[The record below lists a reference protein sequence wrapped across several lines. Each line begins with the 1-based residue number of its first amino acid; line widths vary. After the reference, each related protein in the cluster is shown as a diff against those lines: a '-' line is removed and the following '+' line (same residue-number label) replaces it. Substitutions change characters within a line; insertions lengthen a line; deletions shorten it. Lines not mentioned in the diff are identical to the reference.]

1 MCQYEES
8 ATQKNQQQCFE
19 RQTKSPEC
27 YLLYKSPTNE
37 MECLDD
43 CLFPFM
49 PSAEEYDAETNRKTL
64 GKGNWDVRHRSLAE
78 TEQEHI
84 KEYLREANASIVS
97 PQTYHLAGKLSQAGT
112 HSTVQGLNSLP
123 KSGSTEPRGAWQS
136 QEPWSKQSM
145 FPAPSGHSSRGE
157 VKD

>member
-1 MCQYEES
+1 MCQYEKS
-8 ATQKNQQQCFE
+8 ATQKNQQQYFE
-19 RQTKSPEC
+19 RQTKSPKC

-43 CLFPFM
+43 SLFSFM
-49 PSAEEYDAETNRKTL
+49 PSTGECDAETDRKML
-64 GKGNWDVRHRSLAE
+64 RKENWDVRHRSLTE

-112 HSTVQGLNSLP
+112 HTTAQGFTSLP
-123 KSGSTEPRGAWQS
+123 KSGSKEPRCAWHS
-136 QEPWSKQSM
+136 QEPCSKQSAS
-145 FPAPSGHSSRGE
+145 PALSGHSSR